1 MQAVNVLL
9 IQGANLDRLGTR
21 QTEIYGTT
29 TAAQLDEMLLEN
41 AGNRGVN
48 LTIFYTNDEQEAV
61 QRVDEASR
69 EDVQAIMMNPGG
81 FTDTAHDLKARV
93 RTLDIPYFEVHL
105 SNVEARKIES
115 LMAEDATGIV
125 MGFGIDSYFA
135 GLEGVVRLLKRER
148 VNR

>member
-1 MQAVNVLL
+1 MNVLL

-29 TAAQLDEMLLEN
+29 TAAQLDEMLLEH
-41 AGNRGVN
+41 ARNRGVN
-48 LTIFYTNDEQEAV
+48 LTIFYTNDEQEAI
-61 QRVDEASR
+61 QRIDQANGER
-69 EDVQAIMMNPGG
+69 IQAIMMNPGG
-81 FTDTAHDLKARV
+81 FTDTSHDLKARV
-93 RTLDIPYFEVHL
+93 KTLEIPYFEVHL

-135 GLEGVVRLLKRER
+135 ALEGVPRLLKRQGEKK
-148 VNR
+148 

>member
-1 MQAVNVLL
+1 VNILL
-9 IQGANLDRLGTR
+9 IQGKNLEKLGTR

-29 TAAQLDEMLLEN
+29 TAAELDEMLLEHARN
-41 AGNRGVN
+41 NGIH
-48 LTIFYTNDEQEAV
+48 LTIFYTTDEQEAI
-61 QRVDEASR
+61 RRIDAAER
-69 EDVQAIMMNPGG
+69 EEVQALLMNPAG

-93 RTLDIPYFEVHL
+93 KTLNIPYFEVHL

-135 GLEGVVRLLKRER
+135 ALEGVTRLLQRDKK
-148 VNR
+148 

>member
-1 MQAVNVLL
+1 MNVLL

-29 TAAQLDEMLLEN
+29 TAAQLDAMLLEH
-41 AGNRGVN
+41 ARNRGVD
-48 LTIFYTNDEQEAV
+48 LTIFYTNDEQEAI
-61 QRVDEASR
+61 RRIEEASR
-69 EDVQAIMMNPGG
+69 EPIQAIMLNPGG

-93 RTLDIPYFEVHL
+93 KTLDIPYFEVHL
-105 SNVEARKIES
+105 SNVAARKIES

-135 GLEGVVRLLKRER
+135 ALEGVLRFLQRER
-148 VNR
+148 DKR

>member
-1 MQAVNVLL
+1 MNVLL

-29 TAAQLDEMLLEN
+29 TAAQLDEMLLAHARN
-41 AGNRGVN
+41 KGVD
-48 LTIFYTNDEQEAV
+48 LTIFYTNDQHEAI
-61 QRVDEASR
+61 RRIDESER

-81 FTDTAHDLKARV
+81 FTDTAHDLAARV
-93 RTLDIPYFEVHL
+93 KTLEMPYFEVHL

-115 LMAEDATGIV
+115 LMAADATGIV

-135 GLEGVVRLLKRER
+135 ALEGVVRLLKRER
-148 VNR
+148 DK